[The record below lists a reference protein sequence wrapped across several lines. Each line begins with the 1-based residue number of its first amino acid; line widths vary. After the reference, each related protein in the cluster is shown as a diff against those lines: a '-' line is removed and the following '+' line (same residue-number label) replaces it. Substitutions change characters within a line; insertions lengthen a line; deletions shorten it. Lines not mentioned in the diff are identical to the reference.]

1 MKNNN
6 KRGKFIVFEGIDGSG
21 KTTQI
26 NRLVKHLQLTGISVH
41 ATKEP
46 TDRPIGK
53 VIRQVLNKEL
63 KMSEK
68 TMAAMFLADRLDH
81 IQNEEDGML
90 NLVEQGTTVVS
101 DRYYL
106 SSYAYHSAHVP
117 LDWVIAANSECAKL
131 LRPDLIFFLDI
142 TPEASLERIRK
153 SRAFLDLYE
162 TEERL
167 TKVRDNYFKA
177 MKKIEKEENIIV
189 LDATQNEEVI
199 FKQIKKRIE
208 ND

>member
-1 MKNNN
+1 M
-6 KRGKFIVFEGIDGSG
+6 
-21 KTTQI
+21 
-26 NRLVKHLQLTGISVH
+26 
-41 ATKEP
+41 
-46 TDRPIGK
+46 
-53 VIRQVLNKEL
+53 IRQVLNREA

-68 TMAAMFLADRLDH
+68 TMAALFLADRLDH
-81 IQNEEDGML
+81 IQNEENGML
-90 NLVEQGTTVVS
+90 SLIEQGVTVVS

-117 LDWVIAANSECAKL
+117 LDWVIAANGECAKL

-177 MKKIEKEENIIV
+177 MKKIEAEENIVI
-189 LDATQNEEVI
+189 LDATQEEDVI
-199 FKQIKKRIE
+199 FEQIKKE
-208 ND
+208 VESL